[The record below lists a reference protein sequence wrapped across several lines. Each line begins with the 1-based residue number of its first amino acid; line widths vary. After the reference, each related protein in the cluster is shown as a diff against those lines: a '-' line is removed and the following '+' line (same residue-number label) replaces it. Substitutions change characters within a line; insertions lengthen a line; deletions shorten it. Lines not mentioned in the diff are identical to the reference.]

1 MHKILKEGE
10 VLGYVITGCVIGAF
24 WSYFVVN
31 NTNII
36 KLISKIKG
44 SKIKMKNIKMENKA
58 NKLVLEIDLT
68 KNFGRSKSGKSIII
82 GTTEGNLS
90 VPGVENIKIGVNC
103 LIPLMTPEGRN
114 RGKWGG
120 LSLSRIKNKK

>member
-1 MHKILKEGE
+1 
-10 VLGYVITGCVIGAF
+10 
-24 WSYFVVN
+24 
-31 NTNII
+31 
-36 KLISKIKG
+36 
-44 SKIKMKNIKMENKA
+44 MKNIKMENKE

-103 LIPLMTPEGRN
+103 Y
-114 RGKWGG
+114 KVD
-120 LSLSRIKNKK
+120 

>member
-1 MHKILKEGE
+1 
-10 VLGYVITGCVIGAF
+10 
-24 WSYFVVN
+24 
-31 NTNII
+31 
-36 KLISKIKG
+36 
-44 SKIKMKNIKMENKA
+44 MKNIKMENKA

-103 LIPLMTPEGRN
+103 Y
-114 RGKWGG
+114 KVD
-120 LSLSRIKNKK
+120 

>member
-1 MHKILKEGE
+1 
-10 VLGYVITGCVIGAF
+10 
-24 WSYFVVN
+24 
-31 NTNII
+31 
-36 KLISKIKG
+36 
-44 SKIKMKNIKMENKA
+44 MENKA

-103 LIPLMTPEGRN
+103 Y
-114 RGKWGG
+114 KVD
-120 LSLSRIKNKK
+120 